1 MKSNWNYPT
10 TVWVGE
16 NRVSDLSEACKNL
29 NIKKPLFVTDKDL
42 VNLSF
47 VKKII
52 SLNSK
57 KFSEFTDLSSCAL
70 KKIQKECSNN
80 TNCRNE
86 NTRFVDVMKRLQTMV
101 EKNEISDN
109 EAMFRYYNLIDS
121 EESRFNARKNL
132 YFSPY
137 QHYSNDF
144 YLRGVPA
151 CYFSRTSFCY

>member
-29 NIKKPLFVTDKDL
+29 SIKRPLFVTDKDL

-57 KFSEFTDLSSCAL
+57 KFDEFTIFSNFSGNPFGENVDEGVNHFN
-70 KKIQKECSNN
+70 KKK
-80 TNCRNE
+80 
-86 NTRFVDVMKRLQTMV
+86 M
-101 EKNEISDN
+101 
-109 EAMFRYYNLIDS
+109 
-121 EESRFNARKNL
+121 
-132 YFSPY
+132 
-137 QHYSNDF
+137 
-144 YLRGVPA
+144 
-151 CYFSRTSFCY
+151 